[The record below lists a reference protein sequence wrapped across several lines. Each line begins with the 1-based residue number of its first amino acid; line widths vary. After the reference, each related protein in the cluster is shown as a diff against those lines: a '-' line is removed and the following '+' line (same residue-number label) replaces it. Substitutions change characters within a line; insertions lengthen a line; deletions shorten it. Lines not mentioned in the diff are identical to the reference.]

1 MSFSGD
7 PMVRHFYLI
16 LLLLVCSS
24 AAAEA
29 DPKSRIESRPVGEA
43 WHDSDGILRVF
54 LQKNAGAG
62 AIPGWRLAES
72 KGCGFRV
79 ELFGPYNELKQ
90 ESKTTDGAMVTV
102 VVIGNHTPEG
112 VKFSASCYR
121 RSDDTFKPG
130 LIAGIF
136 DGLSASA
143 EVAERRMVD
152 RGEYEAESLKL
163 RRADRSAEF
172 EMFKLGSMLFQLVV
186 EYPESEADSA
196 PAMAEHFFASFHPR
210 RQGLRN
216 SGTESS
222 IRP

>member
-1 MSFSGD
+1 
-7 PMVRHFYLI
+7 MVRHFYLI
-16 LLLLVCSS
+16 FLFLVCSS

-29 DPKSRIESRPVGEA
+29 DSKSRIESQPVGET
-43 WHDSDGILRVF
+43 WHDEAGTVRVF

-62 AIPGWRLAES
+62 ETPGWRLAES

-90 ESKTTDGAMVTV
+90 DAKATDGAMVTV

-121 RSDDTFKPG
+121 RSDHTFKSG

-136 DGLSASA
+136 DGLAASA
-143 EVAERRMVD
+143 AVAERRAVN
-152 RGEYEAESLKL
+152 RGEYEAENLKL
-163 RRADRSAEF
+163 RRAGTSADF
-172 EMFKLGSMLFQLVV
+172 EMFQLGSTVFQLVV

-196 PAMAEHFFASFHPR
+196 VAMAEHFFASFHP
-210 RQGLRN
+210 
-216 SGTESS
+216 
-222 IRP
+222 